1 MVPILTVLLGA
12 TTVPAQTTF
21 ELLDPPGDSQ
31 WADFSLSRDGRS
43 MGCLVGGAVYWWTAT
58 GGYRYL
64 DAGSPA
70 GSGVG
75 MSADGTALAAA
86 KSGPDGGVPAIWYRN
101 GTSVTLGSMTGDCDR
116 RHPADGAF
124 DLSNGGAVVVGQAA
138 DCNDDIGFVWS
149 RTSGL
154 RELGDHTDGASRGSA
169 VSADGHVVVGFS
181 EHSTGGYRR
190 PSLWHDGTGPVLFL
204 GPNRS
209 GEALGVSLDGT
220 QVVGQADLGG
230 PLPEAFY
237 WTENEGP
244 VGLGSLD
251 GLAADR
257 SVARA
262 VSDDGKVVGWSGDVL
277 WGNQEAFIWTAA
289 GGMRSLAAVLEAN
302 GVALPAGMTLTRAL
316 DISGDGSTVVGI
328 CRDRDWT
335 RCYWRIRLAED
346 TILAPVAGIATPDD
360 RPAADRPDTMKV
372 QRAGALNPYPF
383 GKRRY
388 DEMP

>member
-1 MVPILTVLLGA
+1 MHDDLVAVG
-12 TTVPAQTTF
+12 
-21 ELLDPPGDSQ
+21 PGTEG
-31 WADFSLSRDGRS
+31 L
-43 MGCLVGGAVYWWTAT
+43 T
-58 GGYRYL
+58 GGL
-64 DAGSPA
+64 VD
-70 GSGVG
+70 
-75 MSADGTALAAA
+75 
-86 KSGPDGGVPAIWYRN
+86 
-101 GTSVTLGSMTGDCDR
+101 TSIEC
-116 RHPADGAF
+116 A
-124 DLSNGGAVVVGQAA
+124 
-138 DCNDDIGFVWS
+138 
-149 RTSGL
+149 
-154 RELGDHTDGASRGSA
+154 LGDQTDGASRGTA
-169 VSADGHVVVGFS
+169 VSADGHIVVGFS
-181 EHSTGGYRR
+181 EHSTDGYRR

-237 WTENEGP
+237 WTEIEGP

-302 GVALPAGMTLTRAL
+302 GVDLPAGMTLTRAL

-335 RCYWRIRLAED
+335 RCYWRIRLAEGAV
-346 TILAPVAGIATPDD
+346 LAPVAGIATPDD
-360 RPAADRPDTMKV
+360 QRATDLPDTMKV